1 MRKQAGTFR
10 AYTFES
16 NLGIQHS
23 PLHMQDRHELVG
35 YWGVAVAT
43 PLHYSVGDNTE
54 SVVRSLKR
62 VKSQISDLAL
72 LK

>member
-10 AYTFES
+10 VYTFES

-23 PLHMQDRHELVG
+23 PLHMHELVG
-35 YWGVAVAT
+35 YLGVAVAT